1 MLFCEARMF
10 WDCFEGDIQPDLS
23 LCEDEDVFVFVTSVC
38 VFVYSVLPESWN
50 SWKIWIFQES

>member
-1 MLFCEARMF
+1 MF

-23 LCEDEDVFVFVTSVC
+23 LFEDEDVFVFVTSVC

>member
-1 MLFCEARMF
+1 MF

-23 LCEDEDVFVFVTSVC
+23 LCEDEDFLFLLLVC